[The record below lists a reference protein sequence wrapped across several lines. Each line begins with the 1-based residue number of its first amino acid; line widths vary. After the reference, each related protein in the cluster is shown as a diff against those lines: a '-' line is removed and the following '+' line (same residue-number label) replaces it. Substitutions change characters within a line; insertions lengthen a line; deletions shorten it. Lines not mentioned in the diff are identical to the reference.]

1 MLKLALTAALIVLVP
16 MLAVADDKIIGAQ
29 PFTAME
35 ISTNI
40 DAVVEAGGET
50 AIMARGDAEALG
62 RLRTEFKDGVFRAWI
77 DKDLLSFLDFGQHRV
92 TLEIGVAQLD
102 KMTASA
108 GASIAI
114 TSWSGDALSADA
126 SSGASI
132 KALDASGKSFTLTAS
147 SGASLETSGKCDS
160 ASAESSSG
168 ATVSAKSLRCADVK
182 ARASSGAGLS
192 IGASKTLDAEVSSGA
207 GITIA
212 GKPSVTHLAASSGG
226 NVSFE

>member
-1 MLKLALTAALIVLVP
+1 MRKLALTAALVA
-16 MLAVADDKIIGAQ
+16 LAPALALADDKIVGAQ

-35 ISTNI
+35 ISTDI

-50 AIMARGDAEALG
+50 AIMARGDAKALE
-62 RLRTEFKDGVFRAWI
+62 RLHTEFKDGVFRAWI
-77 DKDLLSFLDFGQHRV
+77 EQGLLSFLDFGRHRV

-102 KMTASA
+102 KITASA
-108 GASIAI
+108 GASIEV
-114 TSWSGDALSADA
+114 TSWSGDALIADA
-126 SSGASI
+126 SSGAAI
-132 KALDASGKSFTLTAS
+132 KALDASGKSFTLNAS
-147 SGASLETSGKCDS
+147 SGANIETSGACES

-168 ATVSAKSLRCADVK
+168 AAISARLLHCADAK
-182 ARASSGAGLS
+182 ARASSGASLT

-226 NVSFE
+226 NIAFE